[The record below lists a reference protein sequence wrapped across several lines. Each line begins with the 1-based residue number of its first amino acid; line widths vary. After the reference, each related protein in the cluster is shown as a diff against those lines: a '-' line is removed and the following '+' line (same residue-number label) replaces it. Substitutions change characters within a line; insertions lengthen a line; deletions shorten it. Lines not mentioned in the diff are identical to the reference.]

1 MPDHTT
7 DDIPVIFVMHGQN
20 RDASN
25 YCGDW
30 STSADKYKI
39 LIICPEIND
48 SYYPNSEYYQQGGM
62 YIDNKFVQPEKWTFN
77 LIESIFS
84 TIQDSNVTKAKTYG
98 IYGHSGGGQFVHRYA
113 LFSNPKNASIIIPS
127 NSGWYTLANY
137 KEIFPYGLDN
147 SPLKENMLK
156 EKFSLPLVIL
166 LGENDTNPNSS
177 SLRKT
182 EEAMRQGEHRYA
194 RGKYFYTTAKSK
206 AEELNLQFN
215 WKIFT
220 VQNVGHSNEGMAPA
234 AAEQFYK
241 NLSNN

>member
-1 MPDHTT
+1 
-7 DDIPVIFVMHGQN
+7 
-20 RDASN
+20 
-25 YCGDW
+25 
-30 STSADKYKI
+30 
-39 LIICPEIND
+39 
-48 SYYPNSEYYQQGGM
+48 
-62 YIDNKFVQPEKWTFN
+62 
-77 LIESIFS
+77 
-84 TIQDSNVTKAKTYG
+84 
-98 IYGHSGGGQFVHRYA
+98 
-113 LFSNPKNASIIIPS
+113 
-127 NSGWYTLANY
+127 
-137 KEIFPYGLDN
+137 
-147 SPLKENMLK
+147 MLK
-156 EKFSLPLVIL
+156 EKFLLPLVIL

-220 VQNVGHSNEGMAPA
+220 VQNVGHSNDGLAPA